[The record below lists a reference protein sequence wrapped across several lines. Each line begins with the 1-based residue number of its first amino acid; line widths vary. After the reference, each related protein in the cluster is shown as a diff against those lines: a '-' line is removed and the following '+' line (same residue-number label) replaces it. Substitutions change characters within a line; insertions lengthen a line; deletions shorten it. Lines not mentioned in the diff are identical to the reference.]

1 MQVEYIYL
9 YLLHVVSGAED
20 AEINQFD
27 ARGTLLLSNEC
38 PPMIPN
44 YSRFEDKI
52 GERLID
58 VSVKQRKYVGY
69 HNGYFFRS
77 E

>member
-52 GERLID
+52 GERLI
-58 VSVKQRKYVGY
+58 VVTGKRRKYFGY
-69 HNGYFFRS
+69 HYRYVFKS
-77 E
+77 